1 MLSFL
6 GAWKRFVN
14 WLKGT
19 NLNDLIFKVDV
30 FTRKLDRQRKQLEK
44 EARINRNKAKKYQL
58 DGNSDAAK
66 LYAEHYVR
74 YQKWAMGVDAYR
86 LHIMNLLMKLKQSQA
101 VAETA
106 KILSGISRALGALK
120 SSVRTQNIA
129 QLVDNIDSQI
139 EHFEMTQEVA
149 QGGLEDITV
158 STEVTD
164 ADVQRTLEEI
174 NQEIAVETGVALPT
188 TPADSRIQKL
198 EEEIRRIKEER

>member
-1 MLSFL
+1 M
-6 GAWKRFVN
+6 GAWKKFVN

-44 EARINRNKAKKYQL
+44 EARTNRNKAKKYQME
-58 DGNSDAAK
+58 GNTNGAR
-66 LYAEHYVR
+66 LYAEHFVR

-120 SSVRTQNIA
+120 NSVRTQNVA

-139 EHFEMTQEVA
+139 EHFDMTQEVA
-149 QGGLEDITV
+149 QGGLEEITV
-158 STEVTD
+158 STEITD
-164 ADVQRTLEEI
+164 SDVQKTMDEI

-188 TPADSRIQKL
+188 TPADSRISKL
-198 EEEIRRIKEER
+198 EDEIKRIKEER

>member
-1 MLSFL
+1 M
-6 GAWKRFVN
+6 GAWKKFVN

-44 EARINRNKAKKYQL
+44 EARTNRNKAKKYQM
-58 DGNSDAAK
+58 DGNSDGAR

-74 YQKWAMGVDAYR
+74 YQKWAMGVDSYR

-106 KILSGISRALGALK
+106 KILNGITRALGALK

-149 QGGLEDITV
+149 QGGLEEITV

-164 ADVQRTLEEI
+164 SDVAKTMEEI
-174 NQEIAVETGVALPT
+174 NQEIAVETGVALPS

-198 EEEIRRIKEER
+198 EDEIKRIKEER

>member
-1 MLSFL
+1 M

-129 QLVDNIDSQI
+129 HLVDNIDSQI